1 MLKKLLAVVVVALA
15 TTPAIASNENPFLG
29 ATIDLT
35 WGNGQ
40 TTTIADIGANADGS
54 PTFNVPDDNAMNPG
68 NWLMEWTDV
77 FFDADP
83 FIAGN
88 FAVTNMQPT
97 DQTFTLTVNMAT
109 AFNTG
114 GSTTIDGGTAITISD
129 ANGSG
134 SATMSTDGSN
144 PIYSAEING
153 GIVARTLFDD
163 PYSLSPAP
171 LPFAVTADFDNYFGE
186 VGPAVG
192 FLSEVSIVHTF
203 TVSPGDKA
211 TVNSTFNIVPEP
223 ATLSLLAFGSIAL
236 VRRRR

>member
-1 MLKKLLAVVVVALA
+1 MFKKLLAVALVALA
-15 TTPAIASNENPFLG
+15 TTPALASNNNPFLG

-35 WGNGQ
+35 WGNG
-40 TTTIADIGANADGS
+40 TVTNIADIGPNTDGS
-54 PTFNVPDDNAMNPG
+54 PIFNVPDDSITSPG
-68 NWLMEWTDV
+68 NWMMAWDGV
-77 FFDADP
+77 SFDADP

-97 DQTFTLTVNMAT
+97 DQTFVLTVTMLT

-114 GSTTIDGGTAITISD
+114 GSTTVDGGTAISISD

-134 SATMSTDGSN
+134 SATMSTFPGS

-153 GIVARTLFDD
+153 GTVARTLFDD
-163 PYSLSPAP
+163 VYSLSPLA
-171 LPFAVTADFDNYFGE
+171 LPFAVTGDFDNYFAE
-186 VGPAVG
+186 AGPAVG
-192 FLSEVSIVHTF
+192 TLTDISIVHTF
-203 TVSPGDKA
+203 TVSPGDRA

-223 ATLSLLAFGSIAL
+223 ATLTILALGGIAL